1 MCLVR
6 VGRRV
11 ANFHSWR
18 VFQAIYVLG
27 SEKAIVVDV
36 SAEGRPRAMMA
47 GPVEAVTSPLS
58 LRVYSSARVNVV
70 HSGGRTSC
78 RGSPPGGRGRW

>member
-11 ANFHSWR
+11 ANFHSRR

-27 SEKAIVVDV
+27 SERAIVVDV
-36 SAEGRPRAMMA
+36 SAEDGPRAVMA
-47 GPVEAVTSPLS
+47 GPLEAVASPL
-58 LRVYSSARVNVV
+58 LLCVV
-70 HSGGRTSC
+70 A
-78 RGSPPGGRGRW
+78 